1 VLSGQ
6 GHGREGRGEK
16 EDGLEE
22 LHCGG
27 MYRVVDVD
35 VDVDI
40 DVDDCLLI
48 RLRFVKSEWSW

>member
-1 VLSGQ
+1 MLSGQ

-35 VDVDI
+35 VDI